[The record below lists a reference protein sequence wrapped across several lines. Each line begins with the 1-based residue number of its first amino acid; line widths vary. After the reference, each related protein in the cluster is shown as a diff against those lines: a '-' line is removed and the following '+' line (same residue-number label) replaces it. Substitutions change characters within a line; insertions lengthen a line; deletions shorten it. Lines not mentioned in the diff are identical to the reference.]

1 MLGANEK
8 GGMDEAEF
16 FKYLE
21 TNVLPLYP
29 NAAPEKGKWVILK
42 CDSGPGRENI
52 ELLAELRD
60 SGFILFPGVPNATAV
75 HQETDQNYGPFKTA
89 YVQSLQ
95 EVIDERVHQKK
106 PSCIPPWMVGMVVFG
121 GRDSETGL
129 VVKRNAFEDGFS
141 RDKCQRA
148 WAKVG
153 AVPVSRECLNDKKV
167 RKSIGDGDEEHDEL
181 CRAIQL
187 ANQLAV
193 HTLEEFG
200 YDGSPYKDEIKKR
213 EKKINVTEPHT
224 LERQLLVA
232 KATTAG
238 KKFTATNASHL
249 TAVDI
254 FVGAEYGYREKEHK
268 RLMAEKKRR
277 LRAMAIEERALHL
290 WNNTKEGSK
299 LRVKDVEDLLA
310 WHKVKKVGD
319 MSKDE
324 KFKAWEEIARKGTV
338 PPKCDRWTDEDEM
351 ALIESAR
358 MDLGVADTAL
368 GRLRAR
374 KKADF
379 VRTAR
384 KFTPEEW
391 DAMCAA
397 RNLDMAADQVDNDA
411 NVGGD
416 VGDDVGNEDREE
428 EAV

>member
-1 MLGANEK
+1 
-8 GGMDEAEF
+8 
-16 FKYLE
+16 
-21 TNVLPLYP
+21 
-29 NAAPEKGKWVILK
+29 
-42 CDSGPGRENI
+42 
-52 ELLAELRD
+52 
-60 SGFILFPGVPNATAV
+60 
-75 HQETDQNYGPFKTA
+75 
-89 YVQSLQ
+89 
-95 EVIDERVHQKK
+95 
-106 PSCIPPWMVGMVVFG
+106 
-121 GRDSETGL
+121 
-129 VVKRNAFEDGFS
+129 
-141 RDKCQRA
+141 
-148 WAKVG
+148 
-153 AVPVSRECLNDKKV
+153 
-167 RKSIGDGDEEHDEL
+167 
-181 CRAIQL
+181 
-187 ANQLAV
+187 
-193 HTLEEFG
+193 
-200 YDGSPYKDEIKKR
+200 
-213 EKKINVTEPHT
+213 
-224 LERQLLVA
+224 
-232 KATTAG
+232 
-238 KKFTATNASHL
+238 
-249 TAVDI
+249 
-254 FVGAEYGYREKEHK
+254 
-268 RLMAEKKRR
+268 
-277 LRAMAIEERALHL
+277 MAIEERALHL